1 MLLGMGIMMTYGFY
15 RVGQGI
21 REQKYVNR
29 TIARFTIEMGRDTMW
44 GRGDG

>member
-21 REQKYVNR
+21 REQKYVNCTSTR
-29 TIARFTIEMGRDTMW
+29 YTIEMGR
-44 GRGDG
+44 GILG